1 MRVWPAVVQGIG
13 SSYSVTPRRLAG
25 RHLLFGFVQAP
36 LCLVLKMASELARQ
50 SRRLELLL
58 LVTALLRNHFHR
70 LLRQHAELVALALVI
85 LTPGVGEGKWLDGG
99 SRWRGRAIAG
109 ACQYADERFHEV
121 AEEIVATGLRQH
133 QREHGNSQAAPA
145 RCPPPGC
152 IARMSHGLVSFLE

>member
-70 LLRQHAELVALALVI
+70 LLRQHAELVALALVV
-85 LTPGVGEGKWLDGG
+85 LTAALGDRELVY
-99 SRWRGRAIAG
+99 GRRSA
-109 ACQYADERFHEV
+109 RRRSH
-121 AEEIVATGLRQH
+121 
-133 QREHGNSQAAPA
+133 AAA
-145 RCPPPGC
+145 LPP
-152 IARMSHGLVSFLE
+152 